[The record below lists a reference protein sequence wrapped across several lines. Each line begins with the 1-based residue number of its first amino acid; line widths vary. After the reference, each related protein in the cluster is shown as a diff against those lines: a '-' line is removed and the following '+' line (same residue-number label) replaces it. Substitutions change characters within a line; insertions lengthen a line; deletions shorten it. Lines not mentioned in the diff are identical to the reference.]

1 MNFENQ
7 YEGHTATAQERC
19 NDAIEK
25 AFGGDGEVAIALAGI
40 AQAQATLALAAAT
53 MALAEKD

>member
-1 MNFENQ
+1 MSYENE
-7 YEGHTATAQERC
+7 YEAHTTTAQERC

-25 AFGGDGEVAIALAGI
+25 AFGGEGEAAVALAGI